1 MSVQN
6 LDQLIQKQSADADRL
21 LLDRLSQDAAQRLL
35 HKRQEGFHGWPAVEI
50 SALSERL
57 SQVIQ
62 NAGPNMFIDIIN
74 LLKMLEL
81 RGVEPGH
88 ARNIL
93 TQACARTSQELP
105 QDAGRINEEEMMFGV
120 TTGG

>member
-35 HKRQEGFHGWPAVEI
+35 HKRQEGFHGWPSVEI
-50 SALSERL
+50 STLSGRL
-57 SQVIQ
+57 NQVIQ
-62 NAGPNMFIDIIN
+62 KAGPNMLTDIIN

-88 ARNIL
+88 ARCIL
-93 TQACARTSQELP
+93 NQACAKVAENRELE
-105 QDAGRINEEEMMFGV
+105 QKRMDALRASLEKGD
-120 TTGG
+120 

>member
-21 LLDRLSQDAAQRLL
+21 LLDRLSLDAAQRLL
-35 HKRQEGFHGWPAVEI
+35 QKRQEGFHGWPAVEI
-50 SALSERL
+50 STLSERL
-57 SQVIQ
+57 SRVIQ
-62 NAGPNMFIDIIN
+62 NASPNMLIDIIN

-88 ARNIL
+88 ARSIL
-93 TQACARTSQELP
+93 TQACARTAQEQELS
-105 QDAGRINEEEMMFGV
+105 QKRMNELRAQLEKGE
-120 TTGG
+120 